1 LLSDLEGR
9 SLCWHHDSPVSEI
22 ELKFLPSKFVKNKN
36 AKRLNLKTL
45 DEFISEKANPEWV
58 IYMKRLSANDTGATG
73 GHQVGIYIPKITRD
87 SLFPSINRVDCDN
100 PNTEF
105 SAKIVSHDIEE
116 QTVKAVFYNSKLAKQ
131 QKKGRNES
139 RITSWGGK
147 QSPMQDAENTG
158 SLLIFAFKKQN
169 VIADCSY
176 LEAWICRS
184 VEEEDL
190 LETITGE
197 ILPGVSVFGSGDSV
211 FGGFTTVKENKTD
224 KKFKIPDGWATTF
237 PSGSEIISYLPSL
250 FKFKSTSPD
259 SLVIERRKA
268 EFSLFLFIEE
278 FHVLHKIK
286 DGFNSVNEF
295 IALANSVSNRRKSRA
310 GKSLELHLEVIF
322 RDNYLHDFSTQC
334 VTEGNKK
341 PDFIFPS
348 GQAYHDVNYPEEKLR
363 MLAVKTTCK
372 DRWRQAINEADK
384 IKKVHLFTLQEGVS
398 VNQFNE
404 MKQAG
409 IILVV
414 PKPLHEKFPKEI
426 RMELITLE
434 EFIDKTKAIYQK

>member
-1 LLSDLEGR
+1 M
-9 SLCWHHDSPVSEI
+9 
-22 ELKFLPSKFVKNKN
+22 
-36 AKRLNLKTL
+36 KTL

-87 SLFPSINRVDCDN
+87 ILFPSINRFDCEN
-100 PNTEF
+100 PSIQL
-105 SAKIVSHDIEE
+105 SAKIVSHDIEK
-116 QTVKAVFYNSKLAKQ
+116 QSVKAIYYNSKLAR
-131 QKKGRNES
+131 KKKNGRNES

-147 QSPMQDAENTG
+147 GSPIQDAENTG
-158 SLLIFAFKKQN
+158 SLLVLAFRKQTEL
-169 VIADCSY
+169 ADCVY

-184 VEEEDL
+184 LEEEDL
-190 LETITGE
+190 IETITGE
-197 ILPGVSVFGSGDSV
+197 VLPGTSIFSPGDSV
-211 FGGFTTVKENKTD
+211 FGGVTSIQENKTN
-224 KKFKIPDGWATTF
+224 KNFKIPEGWATTF
-237 PSGSEIISYLPSL
+237 PSGSEIISYLPNL
-250 FKFKSTSPD
+250 FKFKSTTSD
-259 SLVIERRKA
+259 SLILERRKA
-268 EFSLFLFIEE
+268 EFSLFLHIEE

-322 RDNYLHDFSTQC
+322 KDNELLNFSTQC

-341 PDFIFPS
+341 PDFLFPS
-348 GQAYHDVNYPEEKLR
+348 GQAYHDPDYPEEKLR

-384 IKKVHLFTLQEGVS
+384 IKMVHLFTLQEGVS

-404 MKQAG
+404 MKAAG

-414 PKPLHEKFPKEI
+414 PKPLHEKYPKDI
-426 RMELITLE
+426 RMELVTLE
-434 EFIDKTKAIYQK
+434 DFIDEIKVIY

>member
-1 LLSDLEGR
+1 M
-9 SLCWHHDSPVSEI
+9 
-22 ELKFLPSKFVKNKN
+22 
-36 AKRLNLKTL
+36 KTL
-45 DEFISEKANPEWV
+45 DEFISEKGNPEWV

-87 SLFPSINRVDCDN
+87 TLFPSINRVDCDN
-100 PNTEF
+100 PSIPL
-105 SAKIVSHDIEE
+105 SAKIVSHDLEE
-116 QTVKAVFYNSKLAKQ
+116 QTVNAIYYNSKLAKQ

-147 QSPMQDAENTG
+147 KSPIQDPENTG
-158 SLLIFAFKKQN
+158 SLLILAFKKQTEL
-169 VIADCSY
+169 ADCMY

-184 VEEEDL
+184 IEEEDL

-197 ILPGVSVFGSGDSV
+197 ILPGISVFNSGDSV
-211 FGGFTTVKENKTD
+211 FGGVTAIQENKTN

-237 PSGSEIISYLPSL
+237 PSGSEIISYLPNL
-250 FKFKSTSPD
+250 FKFKSTTPD
-259 SLVIERRKA
+259 SLVLERRKA
-268 EFSLFLFIEE
+268 EFSLFLHIEE

-322 RDNYLHDFSTQC
+322 KDNNLLDFSTQC

-348 GQAYHDVNYPEEKLR
+348 GQAYHDFNYPEEKLR

-404 MKQAG
+404 MKEAG

-414 PKPLHEKFPKEI
+414 PKPLHEKYPKDI
-426 RMELITLE
+426 RMELVTLE
-434 EFIDKTKAIYQK
+434 DFIEGTKVIYQI